1 MKGDIGTLFIKDI
14 DVVQKN
20 KITLPN
26 MTSESLLLGI
36 LLAIV
41 GGFLDAYTF
50 IGRDGV
56 FANAQTG
63 NIVLV
68 GIAAL
73 KGDWMQTLL
82 NALPIFAF
90 IVGVIIA
97 ETIKKTSPILFVPDS
112 ARAVLILEIGILF
125 IIGFIPNNISNII
138 VTVTISFVASLQT
151 SSFRK
156 LVDSPYATT
165 MCTGNLRSASQAAYT
180 AFTKKDHESAIT
192 AIRYFIIIFSFLFG
206 ASAGAFLTLSIGAKA
221 IWGAVIVLI
230 CSLILFNI
238 DERKSNSTINLKN

>member
-1 MKGDIGTLFIKDI
+1 MIAKDI
-14 DVVQKN
+14 DIVQKN
-20 KITLPN
+20 KIKTCIN
-26 MTSESLLLGI
+26 SRISESLILGI

-68 GIAAL
+68 GIAIL
-73 KGDWMQTLL
+73 KRDWMQTLL
-82 NALPIFAF
+82 QALPIFAF
-90 IVGVIIA
+90 IIGVIVA
-97 ETIKKTSPILFVPDS
+97 EAIKKTSPILFIPDS
-112 ARAVLILEIGILF
+112 ARAVLILEIVILF
-125 IIGFIPNNISNII
+125 IIGFVPDTISNVF
-138 VTVTISFVASLQT
+138 VTVTISFVASLQV

-156 LVDSPYATT
+156 LVDCTYATT
-165 MCTGNLRSASQAAYT
+165 MCTGNLRSASLAAYT

-192 AIRYFIIIFSFLFG
+192 ALRYFIIIFAFLFG
-206 ASAGAFLTLSIGAKA
+206 AFLGGMLTSSIGAKA

-238 DERKSNSTINLKN
+238 DEHKANCTMN

>member
-1 MKGDIGTLFIKDI
+1 M
-14 DVVQKN
+14 QKN
-20 KITLPN
+20 KIKIRLPN
-26 MTSESLLLGI
+26 ITSESLFLGI

-73 KGDWMQTLL
+73 KRDWMQTLL
-82 NALPIFAF
+82 QTLPILAF
-90 IVGVIIA
+90 IVGVIVA
-97 ETIKKTSPILFVPDS
+97 ETIKKTSSIFFIKNS
-112 ARAVLILEIGILF
+112 ERAILILEIVILF
-125 IIGFIPNNISNII
+125 IIGFIPNNIFNIL

-165 MCTGNLRSASQAAYT
+165 MCTGNLRSASQAAYI
-180 AFTKKDHESAIT
+180 AFTEKDRESAIK
-192 AIRYFIIIFSFLFG
+192 ALRYFIVIFSFLFG
-206 ASAGAFLTLSIGAKA
+206 AFLGALLTLSVGAKA
-221 IWGAVIVLI
+221 VWCAVIILI
-230 CSLILFNI
+230 CSLILLDI
-238 DERKSNSTINLKN
+238 E

>member
-1 MKGDIGTLFIKDI
+1 M
-14 DVVQKN
+14 QKN
-20 KITLPN
+20 KIKIHLPHI
-26 MTSESLLLGI
+26 TSESLFLGI

-68 GIAAL
+68 GISAL
-73 KGDWMQTLL
+73 KGDWTQTLL
-82 NALPIFAF
+82 QALPILAF
-90 IVGVIIA
+90 IVGVIVA
-97 ETIKKTSPILFVPDS
+97 ENIKKTSSILFIKNS
-112 ARAVLILEIGILF
+112 ERAILILEIGLLF
-125 IIGFIPNNISNII
+125 IIGFIPNNISNVF

-165 MCTGNLRSASQAAYT
+165 MCTGNLRSASQAAYI
-180 AFTKKDHESAIT
+180 AFTKKDRESALK
-192 AIRYFIIIFSFLFG
+192 AFRYFIIIFSFLFG
-206 ASAGAFLTLSIGAKA
+206 AFLGGFLTLSIGAKA
-221 IWGAVIVLI
+221 VWGAVIILI
-230 CSLILFNI
+230 CSLILLNI
-238 DERKSNSTINLKN
+238 DER